1 MRPGK
6 RIVSANGWLLVVV
19 VLIINNAFG
28 LQTLRLTARIFDLS
42 LIRRKQEIVP
52 RE

>member
-6 RIVSANGWLLVVV
+6 RIVSANGWLLVV
-19 VLIINNAFG
+19 LMINNAFG
-28 LQTLRLTARIFDLS
+28 LKTLRLTARIFDLS